1 MSSLAEAVA
10 AHKSGDLARAEQ
22 IYRGI
27 LKRER
32 QNFDANN
39 LLGTLCCQQERF
51 TDGLP
56 FLERAVKLRPQSTG
70 ALVNLGHA
78 LVGTGRYEEAETA
91 YRKALSQAPAELPAW
106 RALARLLVRSSRIV
120 EAETL
125 LQEAKRNLPGS
136 AELLA
141 ELGELQA
148 AAGKVEPAIDSLRQA
163 LSLAPRHAR
172 ALRQLAICRASV
184 GNYIDSIPVLESI
197 PPDADVLLALA
208 RAYRVAQRP
217 EEALKAIQ
225 RLETISPDRLD
236 AKIVRANLLSDL
248 GRGDEANAAFRT
260 LLSSPGV
267 APEAFYGLALAGAI
281 EAGSDEEAHLIQLAE
296 SPPAEPEARRLIHFA
311 AGHVRDRNGDHD
323 GAFAFYDA
331 AHQADAVK
339 FDAESY
345 LSFVD
350 HMIAVFD
357 KTFVKSLARHGSED
371 RRPVFIVGMPRSG
384 TSLVEQILSAHPA
397 VGGAGE
403 LEEIRY
409 IARSLGFSHS
419 DPSRFTRQMAIA
431 SPIQI
436 AGSAAFY
443 LKALDQRV
451 GDAQRVTDKM
461 PHNFELLGLI
471 GILFPRSRVVHCQR
485 DPLDTCVSIYSH
497 NLGQAH
503 AYAADLATLGTY
515 YRSYKRLI
523 DHWCAVLDGHI
534 LSVTYEDLVHSPE
547 REVARLLEFL
557 ELPWDD
563 RCLDF
568 HKNERSITTFSRQQV
583 RQPIYSSSIGRWKRH
598 AHHLGKLMDA
608 LRTPETSVGYKD

>member
-10 AHKSGDLARAEQ
+10 AHKSGDLARAER

-51 TDGLP
+51 SDGLP
-56 FLERAVKLRPQSTG
+56 FLERAVKLKPQSTG

-78 LVGTGRYEEAETA
+78 LAGMGRYEEAESA
-91 YRKALSQAPAELPAW
+91 YRKALSQEPAELPAC
-106 RALARLLVRSSRIV
+106 RALARLLMRSNRTV

-125 LQEAKRNLPGS
+125 LREAIRYLPGN
-136 AELLA
+136 ADLLA

-148 AAGKVEPAIDSLRQA
+148 AVSKVEPAIESLRQA
-163 LSLAPRHAR
+163 LSLAPRHAK
-172 ALRQLAICRASV
+172 ALRQLAICRAAV

-197 PPDADVLLALA
+197 PADADVLLALA

-217 EEALKAIQ
+217 DEALKAIQ

-236 AKIVRANLLSDL
+236 AKIVRANLLSDV
-248 GRGDEANAAFRT
+248 GRDDEANGAFRS

-281 EAGSDEEAHLIQLAE
+281 ETGSNEEARLMQLAE
-296 SPPAEPEARRLIHFA
+296 SPPAESEARRLIHFA

-323 GAFAFYDA
+323 GAFASYDA

-339 FDAESY
+339 FDAGSY
-345 LSFVD
+345 LRFVD
-350 HMIAVFD
+350 HTIAVFD
-357 KTFVKSLARHGSED
+357 KTFVKSLARHGSGD

-384 TSLVEQILSAHPA
+384 TSLVEQIISAHPA
-397 VGGAGE
+397 ACGAGE

-419 DPSRFTRQMAIA
+419 NPSRFTQQMTVA

-471 GILFPRSRVVHCQR
+471 GILFPRSHIVHCQR

-503 AYAADLATLGTY
+503 GYANDLATLGTY
-515 YRSYKRLI
+515 YRSYQRLM
-523 DHWCAVLDGHI
+523 DHWRAVLDSQI
-534 LSVTYEDLVHSPE
+534 LSVSYEELVNSPE

-563 RCLDF
+563 RCLNF
-568 HKNERSITTFSRQQV
+568 HKSERAVTTFSRQQV
-583 RQPIYSSSIGRWKRH
+583 RQPIYCSSIGRWKRY
-598 AHHLGKLMDA
+598 ARHLGKLTDA
-608 LRTPETSVGYKD
+608 LRLSDTSVGQKD